1 MTDVHNDA
9 LELEDF
15 DTVLSPDIEFSGSLR
30 FDKPFLIQGKVTGE
44 INATSLLMVA
54 EEAVVEANI
63 KASKVIILG
72 TVKGNV
78 SADTKVEVA
87 ITGRLTGNV
96 TAPEITMETGCYFSG
111 RCIMTEK
118 KYPE

>member
-15 DTVLSPDIEFSGSLR
+15 DTVLSPDIEFTGALR
-30 FDKPFLIQGKVTGE
+30 FDKPLLIQGKVSGE
-44 INATSLLMVA
+44 IEAKSLLMVA

-78 SADTKVEVA
+78 TAAEKVEVA
-87 ITGRLTGNV
+87 ITGKLTGNV
-96 TAPEITMETGCYFSG
+96 TAPEVTMETGCYFSG
-111 RCIMTEK
+111 RCIMTDK
-118 KYPE
+118 R

>member
-15 DTVLSPDIEFSGSLR
+15 DTVLSPDIEFSGSLH
-30 FDKPFLIQGKVTGE
+30 FEKPFLIQGKVSGD
-44 INATSLLMVA
+44 INATGLLMVA

-63 KASKVIILG
+63 RASKVIILG

-78 SADTKVEVA
+78 TAADKVEVA
-87 ITGRLTGNV
+87 VTGKLTGNV

-111 RCIMTEK
+111 RCIMTK
-118 KYPE
+118 

>member
-15 DTVLSPDIEFSGSLR
+15 DTILSPDIEFSGILR
-30 FDKPFLIQGKVTGE
+30 FEKPFLIKGKVSGE
-44 INATSLLMVA
+44 IHASGLLMID

-63 KASKVIILG
+63 RASKVIILG

-78 SADTKVEVA
+78 TADEKVEVA
-87 ITGRLTGNV
+87 ITGKLIGNV
-96 TAPEITMETGCYFSG
+96 TAPEITMETGCHFTG
-111 RCIMTEK
+111 RCIMPEK

>member
-15 DTVLSPDIEFSGSLR
+15 DTILSADIEFTGNLH
-30 FDKPFLIQGKVTGE
+30 FEKPFLIKGKVSGE
-44 INATSLLMVA
+44 INATSLLMID

-63 KASKVIILG
+63 RASKVIILG

-78 SADTKVEVA
+78 SADEKVEVA
-87 ITGRLTGNV
+87 ISGRLTGNV
-96 TAPEITMETGCYFSG
+96 TAPEINMETGCRFTG

-118 KYPE
+118 RYPE

>member
-1 MTDVHNDA
+1 MTDVHNEA

-15 DTVLSPDIEFSGSLR
+15 DTVLSPDIEFSGTLR
-30 FDKPFLIQGKVTGE
+30 FEKPFLIKGRVSGE
-44 INATSLLMVA
+44 INATSLLMID

-63 KASKVIILG
+63 RTSQVIILG

-78 SADTKVEVA
+78 VADEKVEVA
-87 ITGRLTGNV
+87 VTGKLTGNV
-96 TAPEITMETGCYFSG
+96 TAPEINMEMGCHFTG

-118 KYPE
+118 KHPE

>member
-1 MTDVHNDA
+1 MHNDA

-15 DTVLSPDIEFSGSLR
+15 DTVLSPDIEFSGTLR
-30 FDKPFLIQGKVTGE
+30 FDKPFLIQGKVSGE

-63 KASKVIILG
+63 KAAKVIILG

-78 SADTKVEVA
+78 NADTKVELAV
-87 ITGRLTGNV
+87 TGKLTGNI

-111 RCIMTEK
+111 RCIMTER

>member
-15 DTVLSPDIEFSGSLR
+15 DTILSPDIEFSGTLR
-30 FDKPFLIQGKVTGE
+30 FEKPFLIQGKVSGE
-44 INATSLLMVA
+44 IQASSLLMID
-54 EEAVVEANI
+54 EMAVVEANI
-63 KASKVIILG
+63 RASKVIILG

-78 SADTKVEVA
+78 TAGEKVEVA
-87 ITGRLTGNV
+87 ITGKLTGNV
-96 TAPEITMETGCYFSG
+96 TAPEITMETGCHFTG

>member
-15 DTVLSPDIEFSGSLR
+15 DTILSADIEFTGSLH
-30 FDKPFLIQGKVTGE
+30 FEKPFLIKGKVSGE
-44 INATSLLMVA
+44 INATSLLMID

-63 KASKVIILG
+63 RASKVIILG

-78 SADTKVEVA
+78 TADEKVEVA
-87 ITGRLTGNV
+87 ISGRLTGNV
-96 TAPEITMETGCYFSG
+96 TAPEINMETGCRFTG

-118 KYPE
+118 RYPE